1 MTSLIGNVC
10 NWEKTLQWT
19 VNSLD
24 FFFEKREVVS
34 TIVIGWVHRRVMW
47 SFGRKSIC
55 VVIGERGW
63 KEWLV
68 SYVEIQ
74 KKIQGLYFISI
85 FVILLFISL
94 VQRSTVVIPYRL
106 SSWLFQLWRLFS
118 VVIVNISC
126 RSRPCLENGKQNKK
140 PLTPTVRSAFL
151 SSVSDKKPTQRKMCF
166 WKVYYISAGQTS
178 PLQVQWEFYM

>member
-1 MTSLIGNVC
+1 MLYNFFQYFVRHGPTSLVGNVC

-68 SYVEIQ
+68 SYVDIQ
-74 KKIQGLYFISI
+74 KKKIQGLYFISI

-94 VQRSTVVIPYRL
+94 VQRSTVVIL
-106 SSWLFQLWRLFS
+106 LFQLWRLFW
-118 VVIVNISC
+118 VVVVNISC
-126 RSRPCLENGKQNKK
+126 RSQAVL
-140 PLTPTVRSAFL
+140 
-151 SSVSDKKPTQRKMCF
+151 
-166 WKVYYISAGQTS
+166 WKWKTK
-178 PLQVQWEFYM
+178 